1 MKNKISLKVIL
12 FLLCLSMFIP
22 LASNTVIAF
31 AENKQRVYDFA
42 EIFSKDEIKDLEI
55 MCNEYSSKKE
65 TDFIILTTNETGG
78 RETIKYM
85 QDFYDEKALGYDKPH
100 GNCAI
105 LTIDMQNRY
114 VYLAGFYKAKEYLDD
129 NRLAIIRKKITSDL
143 TNKNYYKASETF
155 IKTSYKYMGI
165 RPGVNP
171 NNIFLQIWFQ
181 IVVSLGVAAISVII
195 MVYNSGGTV
204 TVNGNTYID
213 SKNSRVIEGRDDYI
227 RTTVTRTKKSSDNS
241 SSGGSSGGGGG
252 VTSGGHSH
260 SGSGGSF

>member
-12 FLLCLSMFIP
+12 FFLCLSVFIP
-22 LASNTVIAF
+22 LASNIAI
-31 AENKQRVYDFA
+31 ASTESKQRVYDFA
-42 EIFSKDEIKDLEI
+42 GIFNKDEIKNLEI
-55 MCNEYSSKKE
+55 MCNEYSSKRE

-78 RETIKYM
+78 RGTIKYM

-143 TNKNYYKASETF
+143 TNKNYYKASQAF

-227 RTTVTRTKKSSDNS
+227 RTTVTRTEKSSDNS
-241 SSGGSSGGGGG
+241 SSGGRSGGGGG